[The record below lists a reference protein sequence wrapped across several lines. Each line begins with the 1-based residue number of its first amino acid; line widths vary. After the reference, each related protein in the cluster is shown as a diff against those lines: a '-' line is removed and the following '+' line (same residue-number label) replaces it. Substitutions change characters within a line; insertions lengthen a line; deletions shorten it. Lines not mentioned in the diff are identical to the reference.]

1 MVLTIQIFYFWRAFR
16 SPHGFADI
24 NMQTMCQQLQRE
36 EENLCAQR
44 GLVQGQ
50 DTQTFSIF
58 FHETLSDKWRKLV
71 KNQVTSIYFY
81 LLSVSIDLIMLDQS
95 SGTSTLFFKLN
106 EFFTSFLDHVG
117 LSTFYNITEVYK
129 WRLIFKQAFR
139 ELDYEVRDRH
149 FLETVLDIEMW
160 WNMSQNER
168 SIFYNG
174 TPRSNIL
181 RQYEVHSITCPPYCT
196 CRWKKLFRFRFVL
209 RQWSDIGEFWNA
221 ALFIGRCVLP

>member
-1 MVLTIQIFYFWRAFR
+1 
-16 SPHGFADI
+16 
-24 NMQTMCQQLQRE
+24 MQTMCQQLQRE

-95 SGTSTLFFKLN
+95 SGTSTVFFKLN

-129 WRLIFKQAFR
+129 
-139 ELDYEVRDRH
+139 
-149 FLETVLDIEMW
+149 
-160 WNMSQNER
+160 
-168 SIFYNG
+168 
-174 TPRSNIL
+174 
-181 RQYEVHSITCPPYCT
+181 
-196 CRWKKLFRFRFVL
+196 
-209 RQWSDIGEFWNA
+209 
-221 ALFIGRCVLP
+221 